1 MRKQLAFLGI
11 ITFLALSIV
20 GCGILQT
27 QTEEGTAVDY
37 TVVKK
42 ADYPKEITEFIDKK
56 RQEKFQV
63 SFQCQGSLYLVKGYG
78 IQSTGGHSIQVEYV
92 RETEQEVHIK
102 TKLIGPDTSEQKLDV
117 MSCPIVV
124 VKMESRD
131 KKIIFD

>member
-1 MRKQLAFLGI
+1 MRKQLAFWGM

-20 GCGILQT
+20 GCGMMQK
-27 QTEEGTAVDY
+27 QKEEGTDVDY

-42 ADYPKEITEFIDKK
+42 ADYPQEITEFIELK

-63 SFQCQGSLYLVKGYG
+63 SFQCQDSLYLVRGYG
-78 IQSTGGHSIQVEYV
+78 IQSTGGHSIQVEYI
-92 RETEQEVHIK
+92 REMGDELHIK
-102 TKLIGPDTSEQKLDV
+102 TKLIGPDASEQHQDV
-117 MSCPIVV
+117 MSCPIIV

>member
-1 MRKQLAFLGI
+1 MRKQLAFWGM

-20 GCGILQT
+20 GCGMMQNKT
-27 QTEEGTAVDY
+27 QEGTDVDY

-42 ADYPKEITEFIDKK
+42 ADYPQEITEFIELK

-63 SFQCQGSLYLVKGYG
+63 SFQCQDSLYLVRGYG
-78 IQSTGGHSIQVEYV
+78 IQSTGGHSIQVEYI
-92 RETEQEVHIK
+92 RENADELHIK
-102 TKLIGPDTSEQKLDV
+102 TKLIGPDASEQHLDV
-117 MSCPIVV
+117 MSCPIIV

>member
-1 MRKQLAFLGI
+1 MRKQLAFWGM

-20 GCGILQT
+20 GCGMMQKKNA
-27 QTEEGTAVDY
+27 EGTDVDY

-42 ADYPKEITEFIDKK
+42 ADYPQEITEFIELK

-63 SFQCQGSLYLVKGYG
+63 SFQCQDSLYLVKGYG
-78 IQSTGGHSIQVEYV
+78 IQSTGGHSIQVEYIK
-92 RETEQEVHIK
+92 ETDDELHIK
-102 TKLIGPDTSEQKLDV
+102 TKLIGPDASEQHLDV

>member
-1 MRKQLAFLGI
+1 MRKQFVFLAI

-20 GCGILQT
+20 GCGMIQK

-42 ADYPKEITEFIDKK
+42 ADYPKEINEFIDKK
-56 RQEKFQV
+56 RQEKFQM
-63 SFQCQGSLYLVKGYG
+63 SFQCQDSLYLVKGYG
-78 IQSTGGHSIQVEYV
+78 IQSTGGHSIQVEYI
-92 RETEQEVHIK
+92 RETNDEVHIK
-102 TKLIGPDTSEQKLDV
+102 TKLIGPDASEQKLDV
-117 MSCPIVV
+117 MSCPIIV